1 VRSNAIHETISR
13 VYVGSYVTG
22 RKAVRDNG
30 LRLPTFIDDKTE
42 TRELAAETAD
52 QSFHETTLP

>member
-1 VRSNAIHETISR
+1 